1 MRRCRRG
8 EAKKDAEL
16 DFGLPYYGKFLLL
29 AAFICSRNPAS
40 TDRRMFD
47 FTDKSKR
54 KLRGGHKGL
63 EKQVAAI
70 LLCSIFTDGLK
81 PIV

>member
-1 MRRCRRG
+1 MKWCRRG

-29 AAFICSRNPAS
+29 AAFICSRNPAT

-47 FTDKSKR
+47 ITDTSKQ
-54 KLRGGHKGL
+54 KLRGGHKAL
-63 EKQVAAI
+63 EKKVTARQLCLM
-70 LLCSIFTDGLK
+70 LLES
-81 PIV
+81 VWQ